1 MLTGYVTAMSVKWFA
16 LKTIV
21 TGAGGITMRNK
32 MIKCWSVAIL
42 MSATS
47 VGANA
52 ASIYLND
59 DAGVSV
65 SGALTGGFLSNI
77 INADSA
83 TEANPHTQATHAF
96 VSGNGAQMDL
106 RFDLGAVY
114 GLQTAHLWNIDEVA
128 FSLWGVTAMQMEF
141 FDDVL
146 TSLGTYDSPPITS
159 GGDDDPF
166 AEDFDL
172 GGISGVRYVDVLLTG
187 DTSGV
192 DITNFGFTTVP
203 VPTAIWLFGSALGL
217 LGRLKRRS
225 T

>member
-1 MLTGYVTAMSVKWFA
+1 
-16 LKTIV
+16 
-21 TGAGGITMRNK
+21 MRNK
-32 MIKCWSVAIL
+32 MIKYLSVAIL
-42 MSATS
+42 IAVTS
-47 VGANA
+47 TGAN
-52 ASIYLND
+52 SMPIYLND

-65 SGALTGGFLSNI
+65 SFNSGSLTGGFLTNI

-96 VSGNGAQMDL
+96 ISGNGAQMDL

-114 GLQTAHLWNIDEVA
+114 PLQTAHLWNIDEAV
-128 FSLWGVTAMQMEF
+128 FSSWGVTAMHIEF
-141 FDDVL
+141 FDNAL

-159 GGDDDPF
+159 GGDGDPF

-172 GGISGVRYVDVLLTG
+172 GGILGVTFVDVLLTG

-203 VPTAIWLFGSALGL
+203 VPAAVWLFGSGLGL
-217 LGRLKRRS
+217 LGWIRKRQAVAA
-225 T
+225 